1 MNISLVDSDLAFLS
15 QLTGLAPKWKE
26 VGDHL
31 GVPAD
36 ELDAIQQ
43 NNHGSVDMV
52 QNCLRDM
59 FKLWLRNGKAEART
73 VEKLTMAVRAV
84 GRLDIEIQIKKKYG
98 KWNID
103 IILLHSQLVN
113 LYIIFTIFKQVP
125 LRPEF

>member
-1 MNISLVDSDLAFLS
+1 MNISLVDSDLAFLI
-15 QLTGLAPKWKE
+15 QLTGLALKWKE

-59 FKLWLRNGKAEART
+59 FKWWLRKGKAEART
-73 VEKLTMAVRAV
+73 VGKLTMAVCAV

-103 IILLHSQLVN
+103 IILLHS
-113 LYIIFTIFKQVP
+113 
-125 LRPEF
+125 